1 MKKQNFIQFVE
12 HASDLGERLPDKT
25 MQKYYKL
32 NKSYKT
38 YYFKRAPR
46 GYGKRA
52 WKRER
57 RKLKFKKLLR
67 ARLGV
72 ILAVLI
78 AVGVFTLFYISNSVS
93 EALRGYKAVGG
104 EFFILFLPVALILA
118 RDLLHDFIDLF
129 K

>member
-25 MQKYYKL
+25 IQKYYKFTAP
-32 NKSYKT
+32 NKKYS
-38 YYFKRAPR
+38 FKIAPR
-46 GYGKRA
+46 DYGKRA

-57 RKLKFKKLLR
+57 RKLKFKKGLR

-78 AVGVFTLFYISNSVS
+78 VAGVFTLFYVSNSMS
-93 EALRGYKAVGG
+93 EAVRGYKAVGG
-104 EFFILFLPVALILA
+104 EFFILLLPVALILA